1 MQGIEELDSLLPH
14 RRPMTML
21 AEALPEEEPGTA
33 VAVADTSESCMFFD
47 ADIGGVPVC
56 AALEYMAQAMA
67 VAVGR
72 ERRRRGQDPAVGFV
86 LGARRLEV
94 SIDRFACGLR
104 YEVRAKCAYH
114 DDEFASFDC
123 DISDPEGRT
132 VATAALTAFQPSDE
146 QLRGA
151 MR

>member
-1 MQGIEELDSLLPH
+1 MQEIEELDSLLPH
-14 RRPMTML
+14 RRPMTRL
-21 AEALPEEEPGTA
+21 GEALPEEEPGTA
-33 VAVADTSESCMFFD
+33 VAVFFD
-47 ADIGGVPVC
+47 AAIGGVPVC

-72 ERRRRGQDPAVGFV
+72 ERRRRGQDPAIGFV

-146 QLRGA
+146 QLREA